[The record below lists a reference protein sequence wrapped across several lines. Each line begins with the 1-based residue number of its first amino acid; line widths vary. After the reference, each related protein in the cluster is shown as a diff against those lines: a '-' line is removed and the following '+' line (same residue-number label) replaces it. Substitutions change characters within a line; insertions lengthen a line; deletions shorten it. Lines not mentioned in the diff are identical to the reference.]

1 MKSTTKETTVSDF
14 SKTKQATFK
23 APKVKGD
30 YTLTMYT
37 KQLNS
42 DKTVRTKKVITV
54 K

>member
-1 MKSTTKETTVSDF
+1 MKSTTKEKTVSNF

-23 APKVKGD
+23 APKEKGD
-30 YTLTMYT
+30 YTVTMFT

-42 DKTVRTKKVITV
+42 HEIVKTKKVITV